1 MVNGLIFIVRAAT
14 QILRILED
22 ICIKEFYR
30 DHLHRESQLIFKKKA
45 FVKLCQPT
53 LFNTFSPTIARAPI

>member
-1 MVNGLIFIVRAAT
+1 MANGFIFIVRAAT

-22 ICIKEFYR
+22 IYIKEFYR
-30 DHLHRESQLIFKKKA
+30 DRLHRESQLIFKKKA

-53 LFNTFSPTIARAPI
+53 LFNTFSPITARAPI